1 MGKIRNYL
9 KRQTLPWNVANK
21 IIFRQR
27 YMKRLQENMASFGS
41 VKVITGVRKSGKTTL
56 LKQFRDFVTESTDS
70 VALLFEMQS
79 ASMDPYLTKEGMIGL
94 VYPQIPEDAVSFLF
108 LDEVNEIEEWHRFI
122 NSLMIDRPLCNIFIT
137 GSNAFLLSNEL
148 STYLSGKT
156 KEIHVVPFSFNEY
169 LLRYGS
175 DDVQSRFH
183 SFLLR
188 GSLPVADPDAS
199 DDDYQSV
206 MDGIYSTVVL
216 KDVMDRSDKTVSSF
230 RLKRILAFILESTGK
245 KLSVN
250 RIATKTKLSNDTIES
265 YLQLL
270 EDAFLVYRV
279 ETYSIRGKDLMST
292 PVKYYVVDNGLRY
305 AALNYRASDMGQ
317 LLETAVYFEL
327 RRRGYN
333 VYVGDIDGKEIDFIA
348 TKGGETEYY
357 QVCWTLA
364 SQETMERE
372 VRPLRSVRNHYRK
385 TVITADPLPQSLDDG
400 VECVNVI
407 AWMRDDGLRS

>member
-1 MGKIRNYL
+1 
-9 KRQTLPWNVANK
+9 
-21 IIFRQR
+21 
-27 YMKRLQENMASFGS
+27 MKRLEENMDSFGS
-41 VKVITGVRKSGKTTL
+41 VKVITGVRKAGKTTL
-56 LKQFRDFVTESTDS
+56 LKQFRDFVAENTDS
-70 VALLFEMQS
+70 VILLLEMQS
-79 ASMDPYLTKEGMIGL
+79 ASMDPYLIKEGMIGL
-94 VYPQIPEDAVSFLF
+94 VYPRIPKDSASFLF

-122 NSLMIDRPLCNIFIT
+122 NSLMIDRPLCNVFIT

-156 KEIHVVPFSFNEY
+156 KEIHMTPFSFNEY
-169 LLRYGS
+169 LLMYGS
-175 DDVQSRFH
+175 DDVQSRFQ

-199 DDDYQSV
+199 DDDYQSA

-216 KDVMDRSDKTVSSF
+216 KDVMDRSSKTISSF
-230 RLKRILAFILESTGK
+230 RLKRILSFIIESTGK

-305 AALNYRASDMGQ
+305 AALDYRASDTGQ

-327 RRRGYN
+327 RRRGYS

-348 TKGGETEYY
+348 TKGGETEYF

-372 VRPLRSVRNHYRK
+372 VRPLASVRNHYRK
-385 TVITADPLPQSLDDG
+385 TIITADPLPRIFDDG

-407 AWMRDDGLRS
+407 AWMRDDGMRSQQTAPHFKAPASRSPSKP